1 MRFFYV
7 CKVIKSITKNN
18 SFQKK
23 KKKPQRFVNLNSMKF
38 SGAVYE
44 VAED

>member
-23 KKKPQRFVNLNSMKF
+23 KKTQRFVNLNSMKF